1 MAPLGVDHMGARVT
15 TDEALP
21 ADEASGPARPPRR
34 DVPIIR
40 VLSIDGGGL
49 RGVIPL
55 RILIELERL
64 TGRGAATLFDVVAG
78 TSTGGVVAMALCRPD
93 DDGRPA
99 MSAATILEIYL
110 KWAPLIFIK
119 PTLRTAFALARKRPG
134 RLALRQRVGA
144 LVTPRKY
151 GNARYSAEGIESL
164 YKDCM
169 GDARLADAIT
179 DVIVPAYDWKAGRA
193 VVFRSRAAKRDGIN
207 PTMVE
212 VSRATSAAPTYF
224 PPMRITGEGGKE
236 MICIDGGVAANNPS
250 TVAYYEALVEEREL
264 GTDADFL
271 MVSLG
276 TGRPPEEI
284 PTYEELWSRGWL
296 SLGMGMLNVVF
307 DGTSEIADELMRV
320 IISAKEPYSR
330 YFRFQTDLRGCS
342 LDLDDSSAEN
352 LAALCRLGDQLVE
365 ERRADLETLAERLM
379 IAPTA

>member
-1 MAPLGVDHMGARVT
+1 MAPLGVDHMGGRVT
-15 TDEALP
+15 TDQALP

-55 RILIELERL
+55 RILMELERL

-78 TSTGGVVAMALCRPD
+78 TSTGGVVALALCRPD
-93 DDGRPA
+93 ADGKPA
-99 MSAATILEIYL
+99 MSAARILEIYCE
-110 KWAPLIFIK
+110 WAPKIFVK
-119 PTLRTAFALARKRPG
+119 PKLRSALPLLRQKSSRA
-134 RLALRQRVGA
+134 AVRQRVGA
-144 LVTPRKY
+144 LVTPKRY
-151 GNARYSAEGIESL
+151 GNARYSAEGIGSL
-164 YKDCM
+164 YRDCL
-169 GDARLADAIT
+169 GDARLVDALT
-179 DVIVPAYDWKAGRA
+179 DVIVPSYDWKAGRA
-193 VVFRSRAAKRDGIN
+193 VVFRSRSAKSGGLN

-212 VSRATSAAPTYF
+212 VARATSAAPTYF
-224 PPMRITGEGGKE
+224 PPMRLDGEDGRE
-236 MICIDGGVAANNPS
+236 LICIDGGVAANNPV
-250 TVAYYEALVEEREL
+250 TVAYYEALVEERQL
-264 GTDADFL
+264 GVDSDFL
-271 MVSLG
+271 IVSLG

-284 PTYEELWSRGWL
+284 PTYEELWSKGWL

-320 IISAKEPYSR
+320 IMSAKEPHSR

-365 ERRADLETLAERLM
+365 ERRVDLESLAERLL
-379 IAPTA
+379 IAPSA

>member
-1 MAPLGVDHMGARVT
+1 MTID
-15 TDEALP
+15 DALP
-21 ADEASGPARPPRR
+21 PDDVVAGPRAVRR
-34 DVPIIR
+34 EVPIIR

-55 RILIELERL
+55 RVLIELERL
-64 TGRGAATLFDVVAG
+64 TGRGAASLFDVVAG
-78 TSTGGVVAMALCRPD
+78 TSTGGVVALALCRPGA
-93 DDGRPA
+93 DGRPA
-99 MSAATILEIYL
+99 MSAARVLEIYL
-110 KWAPLIFIK
+110 EWAPRIFVK
-119 PTLRTAFALARKRPG
+119 PKLRTMVTLARQRSG
-134 RLALRQRVGA
+134 REAMRQRVGA
-144 LVTPRKY
+144 LVTPRRY
-151 GNARYSAEGIESL
+151 GNARYAASGIEGL

-169 GDARLADAIT
+169 GDARLGDALT

-193 VVFRSRAAKRDGIN
+193 VVFRSRDAKRNGCN

-224 PPMRITGEGGKE
+224 PPMRVDVGGGKE
-236 MICIDGGVAANNPS
+236 MVCIDGGVAANNPT

-264 GTDADFL
+264 GADADFL
-271 MVSLG
+271 ILSLG

-320 IISAKEPYSR
+320 IISAKEPHSR
-330 YFRFQTDLRGCS
+330 YFRFQTELRGCS
-342 LDLDDSSAEN
+342 LDLDDSSPEN

-365 ERRADLETLAERLM
+365 ERKADLAALAARLM
-379 IAPTA
+379 VAPTG